1 MPATER
7 PRRVLEHLETS
18 VAPTLLRMRVF
29 ERTTP
34 LAAREVLWLV
44 RKGLVRAQAVGRR
57 PMLVDVFGP
66 GSLASL
72 GDRSGRAQEALV
84 ADAGTEVVEIGTD
97 GLVDLGRRHPEVVAG
112 IALALD
118 RQRAV
123 LRERVAV
130 RQRGRVAD
138 QLAAGLDLLAG
149 EVGVPC
155 SRGLGDHLDLVG
167 LSHQD
172 LADLV
177 GSSRSYVST
186 TLAQLQREG
195 WVRAEGPRHLCLG
208 PALRLLR

>member
-1 MPATER
+1 MPAIDR
-7 PRRVLEHLETS
+7 PRRVLEHLEES
-18 VAPTLLRMRVF
+18 VAPSFLRMRVF
-29 ERTTP
+29 DRAAP
-34 LAAREVLWLV
+34 LAARDVLWLV

-57 PMLVDVFGP
+57 PVLVDVFGP

-72 GDRSGRAQEALV
+72 GELGGRAQETLI

-97 GLVDLGRRHPEVVAG
+97 RLGDLARRHPEIVVG

-123 LRERVAV
+123 LRERVAA
-130 RQRGRVAD
+130 RHRGRVVD
-138 QLAAGLDLLAG
+138 QLVVGLELLAG

-155 SRGLGDHLDLVG
+155 SRGLGDHVDLVG

-172 LADLV
+172 LADLM

-186 TLAQLQREG
+186 SLAELQRDG
-195 WVRAEGPRHLCLG
+195 WVRPEGPRHLCVS
-208 PALRLLR
+208 PAVRLLR